1 MTVLADP
8 VEETRRVIAA
18 ADAAGVP
25 LRAMGGVAVALLAP
39 IVGRLRPARTYHDL
53 DLVTAAGQGI
63 RLTAVLAEL
72 GYTPVQRFNALNG
85 AERMLFHDP
94 SGRRVDVFVDT
105 VRMCHALR
113 LGDRLDRHPLTLAPA
128 DLLLS
133 KLQIVERTARD
144 EQDVLAL
151 LVALPLGDDDAAAI
165 ALPRLRAV
173 CAGDWGWWRTVD
185 DSLGTMAS
193 TWEVAAGDADTD
205 TGLEPEEVRRAADRA
220 RALRTDLASA
230 PRSMAWRLRAAIG
243 PRWRW
248 YDLPEEVR

>member
-18 ADAAGVP
+18 ADGAGVP

-53 DLVTAAGQGI
+53 DLVTVGGQGV
-63 RLTAVLAEL
+63 RLTAVLVDL

-151 LVALPLGDDDAAAI
+151 LAALPLGDDDDTI
-165 ALPRLRAV
+165 ALPRLRTV
-173 CAGDWGWWRTVD
+173 CAADWGWWRTVD
-185 DSLGTMAS
+185 ESLGSMVSA
-193 TWEVAAGDADTD
+193 WEVAADDTAAD

-230 PRSMAWRLRAAIG
+230 PRTMAWRLRAAIG
-243 PRWRW
+243 ARWRW